1 MGKYEA
7 AGTGLSNPDTRK
19 NIYTAAIVVGAVIV
33 AALIT
38 LGIISLDDVQGFI
51 TLTVT
56 IVGILGGVV
65 GMVTAALA
73 KSKVDPPVHDP
84 ALRAGPDEYIA

>member
-7 AGTGLSNPDTRK
+7 AGTGLSNPTTRK
-19 NIYTAAIVVGAVIV
+19 NLYTGAIVLGAVVV

-56 IVGILGGVV
+56 IVGILGGVL
-65 GMVTAALA
+65 GLVTAALA
-73 KSKVDPPVHDP
+73 KANVDPP
-84 ALRAGPDEYIA
+84 A